1 MPYSPGS
8 GHTLKPLSAR
18 PWVFLFGAL
27 LAGTAGFVNVV
38 LLEIYHVPV
47 SHMSGAVSR
56 LAVVLTTSEGQ
67 DVPGALA
74 IFCAFLSGA
83 ILSGLIIG
91 GAQVLPGRRY
101 GVAMMI
107 EGGLLT
113 LASLLLMSGRH
124 VGIPVAAMAC
134 GLQNGMASS
143 YCGLILRTTH
153 VTGLVTDIGVMLGQW
168 LRYRKIECWKLLL
181 LVMLLCG
188 FFSGGLLGG
197 WLYARAGT
205 RSLLLAAAGVTLA
218 GLFYYDW
225 RRRHRHDLPLH
236 RWSSCPPEDGA
247 QGG

>member
-1 MPYSPGS
+1 MPYSPNS
-8 GHTLKPLSAR
+8 GATAAPLQER
-18 PWVFLFGAL
+18 PWVFFFGAL

-56 LAVVLTTSEGQ
+56 VAVVLTAGDGQ
-67 DVPGALA
+67 DLPGALA
-74 IFCAFLSGA
+74 IFCAFLAGA

-91 GAQVLPGRRY
+91 SVRVQPGRRY

-124 VGIPVAAMAC
+124 AGIPVAAMAC

-153 VTGLVTDIGVMLGQW
+153 VTGLVTDIGVMLGQG
-168 LRYRKIECWKLLL
+168 LRYRRIEIWKLLL
-181 LVMLLCG
+181 LVMLLAG

-197 WLYARAGT
+197 WLYARAGIPA
-205 RSLLLAAAGVTLA
+205 LLLVAAGVTLA
-218 GLFYYDW
+218 GILYFDW
-225 RRRHRHDLPLH
+225 RRRHRHDFPPD
-236 RWSSCPPEDGA
+236 RWEYFPPDERE
-247 QGG
+247 QEV